1 MAARRVN
8 LRYLTLALL
17 LLVGLV
23 CGVYVLNK
31 FQVRR
36 KAATLLA
43 TVDGF
48 IAEGKPAEAIAPLQK
63 YLAIRPADNTRYLQL
78 AGILAE
84 RGLLG
89 IQSREEYAYAKD
101 VLRNAVTRNPD
112 QHDLREKMLVLLL
125 GAGES
130 EAAFFHASELRKAID
145 PREDP
150 EAYGRIG
157 MLYAQAAIKTRRI
170 EELEQILAELTQS
183 IPGVPLPPGRIDA
196 FMFLAALRSEAKGET
211 QVAEDILRRMVEAF
225 PDNARAW
232 KLFAGWLRRNGKLE
246 QAADA
251 ISKARGLAPD
261 DEEAILISAMI
272 ALTQGKADRA
282 QAFLGSLK
290 ADAPASEPLVMA
302 RAELARMRGDAAA
315 MIGILES
322 GLVAL
327 PSSAPLTSELLVVL
341 SDAGKL
347 DELRTRLAEARKLL
361 PAEAPAMLYAEATLA
376 MGEQRWSQ
384 SLKIWERLKDM
395 VATDPSLAR
404 RVDVAMATCHES
416 LGDTLRA
423 AEARR
428 RIAAA
433 APDSELAQFLEA
445 ESLEQSGRPEE
456 ASVIIERIAKGLS
469 AATLADRPEIWKF
482 LLRLRLAEQT
492 RRPAEERD
500 WTAVDALVEA
510 LSVEDGIPPLLA
522 KRLRTDVLEA
532 KGDMEGALR
541 DSQASVAD
549 HPDDPALL
557 AQCTSLLARMGR
569 VEEAWALIDAAP
581 PAMRSSAELF
591 NAEIELLVRTNRDAW
606 GGRDRDL
613 QARILALHGGESR
626 GVKRQL
632 LAFQIGQGADA
643 AARQVA
649 AAILADDPDNI
660 LVRMMLLDIVS
671 DRDDVAAVA
680 EQVGVIEKQ
689 YGTDTAISRVARAVK
704 LIVDVRTARMDTGF
718 NDSGSLTAEQK
729 ATLAEAR
736 KLLEVAAAE
745 RPEWDAPSRQ
755 MASIADLEGDRA
767 AAIGHLRKAIRR
779 GETLPLA
786 RRRLVLTLVE
796 TGRFGEAA
804 PVMASLGDFGG
815 PAIDRIRADFFAARG
830 DTDEALQL
838 GASLT
843 KADPDNAD
851 LLTWYANLLSV
862 CGKIADSEAQCR
874 RAIELAPKD
883 ATPRRSLLSLLVREK
898 REEEARA
905 VRDAALTALEGRAKD
920 RFGEYAAALLGGGE
934 DLEDTYR
941 KAALA
946 DPGNPEAARRLVE
959 HLQARGRLKQAR
971 EELQRIAAL
980 DSAENTSTIVW
991 ARRRLAEQVA
1001 ASGSYRELVSALA
1014 ALSLNVDAEGRQSDD
1029 DMALEASLLVRRNE
1043 PTSWRRAL
1051 QVLELLAERR
1061 PLTVEERLMRERARA
1076 VLVPALRA
1084 QVIKDI
1090 GEIADSP
1097 EGSTSM
1103 FAVLIELCLE
1113 ENDVAGAEAWLEKL
1127 SSVSPE
1133 SPGTLRFVAKVAR
1146 AKGDEET
1153 AVKVMKRLLPETRV
1167 TDSIA
1172 GRMVASAMVVD
1183 ELGFHE
1189 EAGRVFAEVA
1199 GLSKD
1204 GVLLHARSLGRRH
1217 RTKEAIALAESVRAD
1232 VSPQAFLET
1241 LIAISRYDD
1250 ADPDSDAVA
1259 DVERIAASMRRENP
1273 GAADI
1278 ALSAAILE
1286 DAFGRTSR
1294 AMKGYRDLL
1303 GMKDL
1308 DPRVRAL
1315 ASANLAFDIAHPETA
1330 EEATKL
1336 IDAAVAELGP
1346 TTDLLDS
1353 RSLVRL
1359 ARGQTRQAL
1368 EDATDAVLLQPSP
1381 RNLLHLALIRA
1392 EIKDLEGAREA
1403 FSRAIEKGLKEERL
1417 SPDDRRRLKKVEG
1430 AIGAVTPSA

>member
-1 MAARRVN
+1 MAARRIN
-8 LRYLTLALL
+8 FRYLTLAML

-31 FQVRR
+31 VQVRR
-36 KAATLLA
+36 KAAALLA
-43 TVDGF
+43 TVDES
-48 IAEGKPAEAIAPLQK
+48 IAGGKPAEAIAPLQK
-63 YLAIRPADNTRYLQL
+63 YLAIRPLDNTRYLQL

-89 IQSREEYAYAKD
+89 IQSREEWAYTKD

-112 QHDLREKMLVLLL
+112 QVELREKLLVLLL
-125 GAGES
+125 AKGDS

-145 PREDP
+145 PRADP

-157 MLYAQAAIKTRRI
+157 LLYAQAAIKTRRL
-170 EELEQILAELTQS
+170 EELEQTLVELTQP
-183 IPGVPLPPGRIDA
+183 IPGMALPPGRIDA
-196 FMFLAALRSEAKGET
+196 FMFLAAMRAEAKGET
-211 QVAEDILRRMVEAF
+211 KVAEDILRRMVEAF
-225 PDNARAW
+225 PDNPRAW
-232 KLFAGWLRRNGKLE
+232 KLFADWQRRYGKLD

-261 DEEAILISAMI
+261 DEEALLISAMV
-272 ALTQGKADRA
+272 ALAQGKSDRA

-290 ADAPASEPLVMA
+290 SDAPVTEPLVMA
-302 RAELARMRGDAAA
+302 RAELARMRGDTAA
-315 MIGILES
+315 MIAALET
-322 GLVAL
+322 GLGAL
-327 PSSAPLTSELLVVL
+327 PSSAALTSELLIVL

-347 DELRTRLAEARKLL
+347 DDLRTRLTEARKVL
-361 PAEAPAMLYAEATLA
+361 PPEGPAMLYAEASLA
-376 MGEQRWSQ
+376 MREQRWPQ
-384 SLKIWERLKDM
+384 SLKIWERLKEM
-395 VATDPSLAR
+395 LAADPSLSR
-404 RVDVAMATCHES
+404 RVDIAMAACHQA

-433 APDSELAQFLEA
+433 APESELARFLEA
-445 ESLEQSGRPEE
+445 ESLEQSGRLEE
-456 ASVIIERIAKGLS
+456 ATVIIEGIAKGLPPS
-469 AATLADRPEIWKF
+469 TLAERPEIWMF
-482 LLRLRLAEQT
+482 LLRLRIAEQT
-492 RRPAEERD
+492 RRPVAERD
-500 WTAVDALVEA
+500 WTAVDTLVDA
-510 LSVEDGIPPLLA
+510 LSGEGGIPPLSA
-522 KRLRTDVLEA
+522 MRMRTDVLAA
-532 KGDMEGALR
+532 KEDLEGALR
-541 DSQASVAD
+541 ASEASVAAY
-549 HPDDPALL
+549 PDDPTLL
-557 AQCTSLLARMGR
+557 AQRTSLLARMGR
-569 VEEAWALIDAAP
+569 VDEAWALVDAAP
-581 PAMRSSAELF
+581 PALRTKPELF
-591 NAEIELLVRTNRDAW
+591 NAEIELLVRTNRDQW

-613 QARILALHGGESR
+613 QERILALSGDEAR
-626 GVKRQL
+626 GLKRQL
-632 LAFQIGQGADA
+632 LAFQIGQGADT

-649 AAILADDPDNI
+649 AAILSDDPDNV

-680 EQVGVIEKQ
+680 EQVGAIEKQ
-689 YGTDTAISRVARAVK
+689 HGTDTAISLVARAVK
-704 LIVDVRTARMDTGF
+704 RIVDVRTGRMDAGF
-718 NDSGSLTAEQK
+718 EAGSLTVAQK
-729 ATLAEAR
+729 ASLAEA
-736 KLLEVAAAE
+736 KDLLEAAAAE
-745 RPEWDAPSRQ
+745 RPDWEAPSRH
-755 MASIADLEGDRA
+755 MASIADLEGDRG

-796 TGRFGEAA
+796 SGRFGEAA
-804 PVMASLGDFGG
+804 PVMASLGEFGG
-815 PAIDRIRADFFAARG
+815 PAIDRIRADYLAARG
-830 DTDEALQL
+830 DTEEALQL
-838 GASLT
+838 GASLA

-862 CGKIADSEAQCR
+862 CGKSAESESQCR

-883 ATPRRSLLSLLVREK
+883 AMPRRLLLGLLVREK
-898 REEEARA
+898 REAEAGV
-905 VRDAALTALEGRAKD
+905 VRDAALAALEGRAKD
-920 RFGEYAAALLGGGE
+920 RYGEYAAALLGGAE
-934 DLEDTYR
+934 DLEVRYR
-941 KAALA
+941 DAAAA
-946 DPGNPEAARRLVE
+946 DPGNLEAARRLVE
-959 HLQARGRLKQAR
+959 HLQSRGRLKQAR
-971 EELQRIAAL
+971 EELQRITKL
-980 DSAENTSTIVW
+980 DFAENTSAVVW

-1001 ASGSYRELVSALA
+1001 ASGSYRELVNALA
-1014 ALSLNVDAEGRQSDD
+1014 ALSLNVDADGRQSED
-1029 DMALEASLLVRRNE
+1029 DMALEAALLIRRNE

-1061 PLTVEERLMRERARA
+1061 TLTVEERLMRERARA
-1076 VLVPALRA
+1076 VLVPTLRS
-1084 QVIKDI
+1084 QSIKNI

-1103 FAVLIELCLE
+1103 FALLVELCLE
-1113 ENDVAGAEAWLEKL
+1113 ESDVPGAEAWLEKL
-1127 SSVSPE
+1127 ASVSPD
-1133 SPGTLRFVAKVAR
+1133 SPGTLRLVANVAR
-1146 AKGDEET
+1146 AKGDEEA
-1153 AVKVMKRLLPETRV
+1153 AVKVMRRLLPETHV
-1167 TDSIA
+1167 TDAIA
-1172 GRMVASAMVVD
+1172 NRLVASAIVVD

-1189 EAGRVFAEVA
+1189 EAGRVFADVA

-1232 VSPQAFLET
+1232 VSAQAFLET

-1273 GAADI
+1273 GAADV

-1303 GMKDL
+1303 DMKDL
-1308 DPRVRAL
+1308 DPRLRAL

-1353 RSLVRL
+1353 RSMVRL

-1381 RNLLHLALIRA
+1381 RNLLHLALIQA
-1392 EIKDLEGAREA
+1392 EIKDLEGARQTLSKA
-1403 FSRAIEKGLKEERL
+1403 QEKGLMEERL
-1417 SPDDRRRLKKVEG
+1417 SPDDRRRLKKLEG